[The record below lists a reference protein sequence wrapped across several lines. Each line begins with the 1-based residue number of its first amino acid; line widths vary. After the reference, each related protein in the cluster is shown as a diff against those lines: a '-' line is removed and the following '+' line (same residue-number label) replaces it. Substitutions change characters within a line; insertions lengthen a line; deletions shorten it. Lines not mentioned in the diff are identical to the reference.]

1 MKIVIDLTS
10 LSDNFSGIE
19 RFALCITKELV
30 SNVKTKDVE
39 FILVFKNKIHYE
51 FENQLKNVKKIIFY
65 GGNKLIFNQVILPI
79 KLMKIRADYYLFP
92 AFPAPFFF
100 FNKNSISAI
109 HDLGCW
115 DCSSTNKW
123 YMTWYF
129 KILYRKAARN
139 NKRIITV
146 SNFSKK
152 RIMDILKVRQENI
165 LVVNNGMTDIFIKYK
180 KNGYQDNAVKKY
192 NLPSKYILCLSTLEP
207 RKNLKLLISVYRE
220 LIINKDID
228 INLVL
233 AGRKG
238 WLVDHLLEGI
248 EESVIDRITFTGF
261 IDDNDLPYVYENAK
275 LFVFPSIY
283 EGFGIPPLEAMYM
296 KTLVV
301 ASDSSS
307 LPEILQDGAI
317 YFKNC
322 NFDDLKE
329 KIVFALNL
337 TKNEKNVIKERAYC
351 IAKEYKWN
359 KEADKIVE
367 WISIK

>member
-1 MKIVIDLTS
+1 
-10 LSDNFSGIE
+10 
-19 RFALCITKELV
+19 
-30 SNVKTKDVE
+30 
-39 FILVFKNKIHYE
+39 
-51 FENQLKNVKKIIFY
+51 
-65 GGNKLIFNQVILPI
+65 
-79 KLMKIRADYYLFP
+79 
-92 AFPAPFFF
+92 
-100 FNKNSISAI
+100 
-109 HDLGCW
+109 
-115 DCSSTNKW
+115 
-123 YMTWYF
+123 
-129 KILYRKAARN
+129 
-139 NKRIITV
+139 
-146 SNFSKK
+146 
-152 RIMDILKVRQENI
+152 
-165 LVVNNGMTDIFIKYK
+165 MTDIFIKYK
-180 KNGYQDNAVKKY
+180 KNGYQDNVVKKY